1 MAHEFSGR
9 CLCGAVE
16 YACASEPMF
25 QANCHC
31 DDCRRSGGGV
41 YASLVFV
48 SENVLT
54 LNSGELH
61 CFSHETDRGNTATKY
76 FCPTCGS
83 QLFTRNSANPG
94 RRGIRVGTITDASWF
109 QPSANVYAGRR
120 LPSTPIDDEIKAFDE
135 MPD

>member
-1 MAHEFSGR
+1 
-9 CLCGAVE
+9 
-16 YACASEPMF
+16 MF

-41 YASLVFV
+41 YASFVFV
-48 SENVLT
+48 SENMLT
-54 LNSGELH
+54 VNSGELH
-61 CFSHETDRGNTATKY
+61 SFSHETDRGNTATKS
-76 FCPTCGS
+76 FCPKCGS
-83 QLFTRNSANPG
+83 QLFTRNSANSG

-135 MPD
+135 MPG

>member
-1 MAHEFSGR
+1 M
-9 CLCGAVE
+9 
-16 YACASEPMF
+16 
-25 QANCHC
+25 
-31 DDCRRSGGGV
+31 
-41 YASLVFV
+41 
-48 SENVLT
+48 LT
-54 LNSGELH
+54 VHSGELH

-83 QLFTRNSANPG
+83 QLFTRNSANSG

>member
-1 MAHEFSGR
+1 MTHQFSGR

-41 YASLVFV
+41 YASFVFV
-48 SENVLT
+48 SESALT
-54 LNSGELH
+54 VNSGELH
-61 CFSHETDRGNTATKY
+61 SFSHETDRGNTATKY
-76 FCPTCGS
+76 FCPKCGS

-94 RRGIRVGTITDASWF
+94 RRGIRVGTMTDASGL

-120 LPSTPIDDEIKAFDE
+120 LPSTPIDNDIKAFE
-135 MPD
+135 KMPG

>member
-1 MAHEFSGR
+1 MTHQFSGR

-41 YASLVFV
+41 YASFVFV
-48 SENVLT
+48 SESALT
-54 LNSGELH
+54 VNSGELH
-61 CFSHETDRGNTATKY
+61 SFSHETARGNTATKY
-76 FCPTCGS
+76 FCPRCGS
-83 QLFTRNSANPG
+83 QVFTRNNANPD
-94 RRGIRVGTITDASWF
+94 RQGIRVGTITDASWF

-120 LPSTPIDDEIKAFDE
+120 LPSTPIDNDIKTFE
-135 MPD
+135 KMPG

>member
-1 MAHEFSGR
+1 MTHQFSGR

-41 YASLVFV
+41 YASFVFV
-48 SENVLT
+48 SESALT
-54 LNSGELH
+54 VNSGELH
-61 CFSHETDRGNTATKY
+61 SFSHETDRGNTATKY
-76 FCPTCGS
+76 FCPRCGS
-83 QLFTRNSANPG
+83 QVFTRNSANPG
-94 RRGIRVGTITDASWF
+94 RQGSRVGTITNASWF

-120 LPSTPIDDEIKAFDE
+120 LPSTPIDNDIKAFE
-135 MPD
+135 KMPG

>member
-1 MAHEFSGR
+1 MSCEFSGR

-16 YACASEPMF
+16 YACVSEPLF

-41 YASLVFV
+41 FASLVFV
-48 SENVLT
+48 SESGLT
-54 LNSGELH
+54 VNSGELH
-61 CFSHETDRGNTATKY
+61 CFSHETDRGNTASKY

-109 QPSANVYAGRR
+109 QPRANVYAGRR
-120 LPSTPIDDEIKAFDE
+120 LPSTPIDDEIKAFDK

>member
-41 YASLVFV
+41 YASFVFV
-48 SENVLT
+48 SENMLT
-54 LNSGELH
+54 VNSGELH
-61 CFSHETDRGNTATKY
+61 SFSHETDRGNTATKY
-76 FCPTCGS
+76 FCPKCGS
-83 QLFTRNSANPG
+83 QLFTRNSANSG
-94 RRGIRVGTITDASWF
+94 RRGYPRGYDYRRQLVSAKSQCVCRSQATVNTD
-109 QPSANVYAGRR
+109 R
-120 LPSTPIDDEIKAFDE
+120 
-135 MPD
+135 